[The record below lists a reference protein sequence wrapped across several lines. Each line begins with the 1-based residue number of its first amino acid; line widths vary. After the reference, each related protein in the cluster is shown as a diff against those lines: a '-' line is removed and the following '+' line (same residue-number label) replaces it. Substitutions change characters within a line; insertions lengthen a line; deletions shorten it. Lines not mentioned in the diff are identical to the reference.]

1 MSMQKEFVGGIS
13 VPFELAKVN
22 LSPTM
27 KSYIRNVIAY
37 LWVSAREN
45 KFKTALVVIT
55 LYLTRKTFNVYL
67 YLKPFLKMFGYTN
80 PFGWGA
86 DEPDELKM

>member
-1 MSMQKEFVGGIS
+1 M
-13 VPFELAKVN
+13 PFELAKID
-22 LSPTM
+22 LSPTL
-27 KSYIRNVIAY
+27 KSYIRNFIA
-37 LWVSAREN
+37 WVWRSAVEN

-86 DEPDELKM
+86 DEVDELKM